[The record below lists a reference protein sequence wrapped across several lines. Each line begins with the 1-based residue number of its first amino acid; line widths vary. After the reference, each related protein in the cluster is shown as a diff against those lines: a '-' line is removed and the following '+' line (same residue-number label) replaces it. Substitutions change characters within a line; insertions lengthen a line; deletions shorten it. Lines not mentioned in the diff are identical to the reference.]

1 MAGDLHTHSTCSD
14 GSVPIHRLPL
24 MAARLG
30 LSSLALSDH
39 DTTLSAQYA
48 YDHPVQDGVRLIP
61 AAELTGYDFERS
73 HRVHLL
79 TFWPDLDCPALRRHC
94 DIMRQRRN
102 EVRSAELPGDRG
114 AVPPVPH
121 RAGAGIR
128 AGQRRPL

>member
-30 LSSLALSDH
+30 LSALALSDH

-61 AAELTGYDFERS
+61 AAELTGYDFRPQI
-73 HRVHLL
+73 VGVY
-79 TFWPDLDCPALRRHC
+79 TDLAGPA
-94 DIMRQRRN
+94 
-102 EVRSAELPGDRG
+102 P
-114 AVPPVPH
+114 
-121 RAGAGIR
+121 AGVAGEEN
-128 AGQRRPL
+128 

>member
-30 LSSLALSDH
+30 LSALALSDH

-94 DIMRQRRN
+94 DIMRQSRN
-102 EVRSAELPGDRG
+102 ECALHPRFR
-114 AVPPVPH
+114 
-121 RAGAGIR
+121 
-128 AGQRRPL
+128 

>member
-30 LSSLALSDH
+30 LSALALSDH

-61 AAELTGYDFERS
+61 AAELTGYDFERKMCIRDS
-73 HRVHLL
+73 PIIGVGALVGIVEDKAVFLHLGML
-79 TFWPDLDCPALRRHC
+79 GTVLEFWRPGILCKGQIH
-94 DIMRQRRN
+94 
-102 EVRSAELPGDRG
+102 EVDAAIGD
-114 AVPPVPH
+114 V
-121 RAGAGIR
+121 
-128 AGQRRPL
+128 

>member
-30 LSSLALSDH
+30 LSALALSDH

-48 YDHPVQDGVRLIP
+48 YDHPVQDGVLLIP
-61 AAELTGYDFERS
+61 AAELTGYDFQRS

-79 TFWPDLDCPALRRHC
+79 TFW
-94 DIMRQRRN
+94 
-102 EVRSAELPGDRG
+102 
-114 AVPPVPH
+114 
-121 RAGAGIR
+121 
-128 AGQRRPL
+128 